1 MGKSEVGIPDRE
13 HGLPW
18 FRLRHWRTWD
28 STGYGGARLLEEEPG
43 ACPQSP
49 GRSTYPQGTAAQVCD
64 SADRCSAK
72 VTVTGDSDKL
82 GLFCIFSLN
91 FSEAVLLW
99 ARGNRPLELNC
110 LSPRI
115 DLEVWLPRRCR
126 DRLGGE
132 APWAS
137 QRTSILL
144 YSRTCGK
151 TRKVLLRGSGKE
163 LPATQNPQASPM
175 PAPPQEPKN
184 KTAARDSP

>member
-28 STGYGGARLLEEEPG
+28 WTGYGGAGLLEEEPR

-49 GRSTYPQGTAAQVCD
+49 GRSTDPQGTAAQVCD
-64 SADRCSAK
+64 SADRCSTK

-115 DLEVWLPRRCR
+115 DLEVWLPGDVGTDLEERPPGRHREPPFYFILEPVGRPGRC
-126 DRLGGE
+126 
-132 APWAS
+132 S
-137 QRTSILL
+137 
-144 YSRTCGK
+144 
-151 TRKVLLRGSGKE
+151 
-163 LPATQNPQASPM
+163 
-175 PAPPQEPKN
+175 
-184 KTAARDSP
+184 